1 MHIGLIFLIYYVSLC
16 LLLAVFRPFIYL
28 KWLLIF
34 VIFPNH
40 YMSLCS
46 FPFILLLLM
55 VLIEHCRSFYSSP
68 FQLINYTGK
77 LFSVVPKSLQ
87 YTFTSSFSSLAN
99 DLLLL
104 QEQCRAPERA
114 ADSLTPERSLSP
126 WQLSL
131 FCDRCWE
138 LGMQ

>member
-1 MHIGLIFLIYYVSLC
+1 MEEREVRILNIHILRESFKLLNGFLIDAYRSYFLIYYVSLC

-68 FQLINYTGK
+68 F
-77 LFSVVPKSLQ
+77 
-87 YTFTSSFSSLAN
+87 
-99 DLLLL
+99 
-104 QEQCRAPERA
+104 
-114 ADSLTPERSLSP
+114 
-126 WQLSL
+126 
-131 FCDRCWE
+131 
-138 LGMQ
+138 